1 MAFCEGHAMSDLIS
15 FFTAVEDPRARN
27 VRHRLSDLLVIM
39 VAASLCGAT
48 NATEMALFAE
58 ERREALSRLITYEE
72 APSHDTFS
80 RVLRLVAPD
89 GFAGLLARLAHR
101 IGAGI
106 ADEGGPAVV
115 ALDGKALKRA
125 YDRGQAACPPLTVTA
140 FAAATRLC
148 LAASLPG
155 TARNEVEAALEVVD
169 LLDLTGQTVTADA
182 LHCHHRMAEAVIRR
196 GGDYLLAVKA
206 NRPDWLKAAKTHF
219 AGVDTPDLEQ
229 HERGHDREERR
240 ALVLRPAARPVTTGH
255 TTFLKLMASRNG
267 GRPSTRYY
275 IASGRIDASAAM
287 AAIRAHWRIENSLHW
302 VLDVHLNEDR
312 QRGRRDHAP
321 ANLAAL
327 ARLARNVLQACDKPK
342 VPISHRIRKC
352 AWNDT
357 YLINAFSHM
366 R

>member
-1 MAFCEGHAMSDLIS
+1 MSALIGLFAS
-15 FFTAVEDPRARN
+15 VEDPRARN
-27 VRHRLSDLLVIM
+27 VRHRLSDLLVMM

-48 NATEMALFAE
+48 SATEMALFAE
-58 ERREALSRLITYEE
+58 ERRAALSRLIRYDE

-89 GFAGLLARLAHR
+89 RFAVLLARLAER

-106 ADEGGPAVV
+106 AGEGGPAVV

-155 TARNEVEAALEVVD
+155 TARNEVEAALDVVD
-169 LLDLTGQTVTADA
+169 LLDLNGQIVTADA
-182 LHCHHRMAEAVIRR
+182 LHCHHRMTEAVTRR
-196 GGDYLLAVKA
+196 GGDYILAVKA
-206 NRPDWLKAAKTHF
+206 NRPDWLKAAKAHF
-219 AGVDTPDLEQ
+219 AADDKPDLDEI
-229 HERGHDREERR
+229 ETGHDRQERR
-240 ALVLRPAARPVTTGH
+240 ALFLRQATQPLTSGH
-255 TTFLKLMASRNG
+255 TTVLKLVAERVA
-267 GRPSTRYY
+267 GRPSTRYF
-275 IASGRIDASAAM
+275 IASGLIDAPTAM
-287 AAIRAHWRIENSLHW
+287 AAIRTHWQIENSLHW

-312 QRGRRDHAP
+312 LRGRKDHTP

-327 ARLARNVLQACDKPK
+327 TRLARNLLQVCDKPK

-357 YLINAFSHM
+357 YLANAFTHM
-366 R
+366 Q